1 MATSE
6 LIRMQE
12 VEKIARELAN
22 EKIAR
27 TEKTQQDTT
36 LNEELGELV
45 RLAKNIDKL
54 PAKERKDRLAELQ
67 TYIIEIRDELKT
79 NSKQHLE
86 NTTAQLNELSKKMDI
101 LLATL
106 TSSDS
111 YTTTHSPSYTPPSPP
126 QPTSQLSKPEAKI
139 LIVCVITIIIVVIAT
154 TIH

>member
-27 TEKTQQDTT
+27 TEKTQQDNT

>member
-27 TEKTQQDTT
+27 TEKTQQDNT

-45 RLAKNIDKL
+45 RLAKGIDKL
-54 PAKERKDRLAELQ
+54 PPKERKDRLAELQ

-79 NSKQHLE
+79 NNKQHLE

-106 TSSDS
+106 TSSDPH
-111 YTTTHSPSYTPPSPP
+111 TPTHSPSYTPPSPP
-126 QPTSQLSKPEAKI
+126 QSPPQLSKPEAKI